1 MRYNRIRK
9 QRKENMIRHHK
20 DYNMIPLM
28 LSGIVSIA
36 GGVATTAATA
46 ALATAAAVTAP
57 LTVLVD
63 KALDDDLVDKVLNDD
78 DKIYKHKYNRSDDDK
93 IYKHKYNRSMEELAA
108 ILQRNLANVRIIA
121 GLNADYYAK
130 SMQVT
135 KQAISNLETG
145 RIKMNTQL
153 GVAWTTVI
161 QILANSFPNNLPLQK
176 VCNLLLYKLDDYSDE
191 EIKKFEEIIS
201 KIAKAKKAGVDD
213 ETLEL
218 LASFLPDIKAK

>member
-1 MRYNRIRK
+1 MYKWGDLWYNMIRK
-9 QRKENMIRHHK
+9 QRKENMIIYHK
-20 DYNMIPLM
+20 GYMMIPLM
-28 LSGIVSIA
+28 LSGIFSAVS
-36 GGVATTAATA
+36 GVATTAANVAKA
-46 ALATAAAVTAP
+46 AGVAVSSVP
-57 LTVLVD
+57 LTPVLVAG
-63 KALDDDLVDKVLNDD
+63 ALLTDKVLNDD
-78 DKIYKHKYNRSDDDK
+78 KTTYEP
-93 IYKHKYNRSMEELAA
+93 KYNRSMEELSA

-145 RIKMNTQL
+145 RVKMSTQL

-191 EIKKFEEIIS
+191 EISKFEEIIS

>member
-1 MRYNRIRK
+1 
-9 QRKENMIRHHK
+9 
-20 DYNMIPLM
+20 MIPLM
-28 LSGIVSIA
+28 LAGIVSVA
-36 GGVATTAATA
+36 GRVATTATTA
-46 ALATAAAVTAP
+46 ALTTAAAVTAP
-57 LTVLVD
+57 LTVLGAGALLID
-63 KALDDDLVDKVLNDD
+63 KALN
-78 DKIYKHKYNRSDDDK
+78 DDDK

-145 RIKMNTQL
+145 RVKMSTQL

-191 EIKKFEEIIS
+191 EINKFEEVIS

-218 LASFLPDIKAK
+218 LASFLPDIKDK

>member
-1 MRYNRIRK
+1 MGSEY
-9 QRKENMIRHHK
+9 RKENMILYHK
-20 DYNMIPLM
+20 GYMMIPL
-28 LSGIVSIA
+28 LFA
-36 GGVATTAATA
+36 GFAAVAGTAVAGATAVAGTAVAGAAAAAGAVDVATGLGA
-46 ALATAAAVTAP
+46 ALIASKAVN
-57 LTVLVD
+57 
-63 KALDDDLVDKVLNDD
+63 K
-78 DKIYKHKYNRSDDDK
+78 YKYNRSK
-93 IYKHKYNRSMEELAA
+93 EELVT
-108 ILQRNLANVRIIA
+108 ILQRNLANIRIIA

-135 KQAISNLETG
+135 KQSISNLETG
-145 RIKMNTQL
+145 RVKMSTQL

-191 EIKKFEEIIS
+191 EISKFEEIIS

-218 LASFLPDIKAK
+218 LASFLPDIKDK

>member
-1 MRYNRIRK
+1 
-9 QRKENMIRHHK
+9 MIRHHK

-63 KALDDDLVDKVLNDD
+63 KALDDDLVDKVLN
-78 DKIYKHKYNRSDDDK
+78 DDDK

>member
-1 MRYNRIRK
+1 
-9 QRKENMIRHHK
+9 MIRHHK

-28 LSGIVSIA
+28 LAGIVSVA

-63 KALDDDLVDKVLNDD
+63 KALDDDDD
-78 DKIYKHKYNRSDDDK
+78 DKIYKHKYNRP
-93 IYKHKYNRSMEELAA
+93 MEELAA